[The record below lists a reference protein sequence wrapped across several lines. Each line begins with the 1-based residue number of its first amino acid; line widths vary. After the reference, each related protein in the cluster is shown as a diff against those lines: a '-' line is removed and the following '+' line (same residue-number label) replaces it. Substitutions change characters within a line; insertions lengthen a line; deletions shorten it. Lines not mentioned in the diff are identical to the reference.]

1 MKKEIGKTERMDD
14 GKEKVVDREMEEKRG
29 GQRRNVVD
37 REVAENREE
46 E

>member
-14 GKEKVVDREMEEKRG
+14 GKEKVVDREMEEKM